1 MEQLAQYS
9 EGFRKGSPIT
19 CGTSIMKKISSR
31 SYILGPNGKLTG
43 FELDRDRGQ
52 FDRKGYLDGYTVTS
66 AFLFWLEVRKDKS
79 IVPALNKALRD
90 EQYSAEIF

>member
-52 FDRKGYLDGYTVTS
+52 FDRKGYLDGYSEATGLTVDTIRFLSAYRAGTS
-66 AFLFWLEVRKDKS
+66 SGAHKWRF
-79 IVPALNKALRD
+79 
-90 EQYSAEIF
+90 QT